1 MPADLI
7 KLYFWLQLIADLIL
21 VGFGIY
27 HEIVLERMKSEIDR
41 LRKVTINLDLDR
53 VAVEDKIGKI
63 QKNYKRIRKHCN
75 RCTDKPRDKEE
86 TEQVS
91 RSC

>member
-7 KLYFWLQLIADLIL
+7 EFYFWLQLIEDLIL
-21 VGFGIY
+21 VCFGIY
-27 HEIVLERMKSEIDR
+27 HEIVLERMKSEIKQ

-53 VAVEDKIGKI
+53 VAAEDKIGKL

-86 TEQVS
+86 TEQVQC
-91 RSC
+91 SC

>member
-7 KLYFWLQLIADLIL
+7 ELYFWLQLIADLIL

-27 HEIVLERMKSEIDR
+27 HEIVLERMKSEINR

-53 VAVEDKIGKI
+53 VEAEDKIGKL

-75 RCTDKPRDKEE
+75 RCRDKSCNKEE
-86 TEQVS
+86 AEKVS
-91 RSC
+91 CSC

>member
-7 KLYFWLQLIADLIL
+7 KFYFGLQLIADLIL

-27 HEIVLERMKSEIDR
+27 HEIVLERMKSEIKQ
-41 LRKVTINLDLDR
+41 LRKVTIHLNLDR
-53 VAVEDKIGKI
+53 VEAEDKIGKI

-75 RCTDKPRDKEE
+75 RCKYKPRDKEE
-86 TEQVS
+86 AEQVS
-91 RSC
+91 CSC

>member
-7 KLYFWLQLIADLIL
+7 ELYFWLQLIADLIL

-27 HEIVLERMKSEIDR
+27 HEIVLERMKAEITR

-53 VAVEDKIGKI
+53 VAAEDKIGKL

-75 RCTDKPRDKEE
+75 RCTNKPCDKEE

-91 RSC
+91 CSC

>member
-7 KLYFWLQLIADLIL
+7 EFYFWLQLIADLIL
-21 VGFGIY
+21 VFFGIY
-27 HEIVLERMKSEIDR
+27 HEIVLERMKSEIKR

-53 VAVEDKIGKI
+53 VAAEDKIGKL

-75 RCTDKPRDKEE
+75 RCKYKSCNKEE
-86 TEQVS
+86 EEQVS
-91 RSC
+91 CSC